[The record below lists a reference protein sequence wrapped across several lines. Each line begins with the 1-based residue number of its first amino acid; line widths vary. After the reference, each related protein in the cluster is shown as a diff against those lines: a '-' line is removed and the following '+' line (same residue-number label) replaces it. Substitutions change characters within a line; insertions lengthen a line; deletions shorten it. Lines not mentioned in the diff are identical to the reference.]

1 MRAFTTTQVRRLLR
15 VSAAATIVTGLA
27 VAPAAAQLDSFF
39 DKMKG
44 MFGSSSSPQSQSAP
58 AQATNAAPQGDLP
71 CPSVDIR
78 NGASTLTIYGA
89 GDEIATNVRYQ
100 ATFAQTAREC
110 VTLGTTMTVKLGVRG
125 RIILG
130 PLGGPGQVNVPIRIA
145 LVKEGPEPKTLLSKL
160 HMTTVDLPSGD
171 SNVPFTYVD
180 QELTFPVASR
190 DDMESYIFYVGFDEQ
205 GMKQQ
210 KPARKKRTRK
220 SAD

>member
-1 MRAFTTTQVRRLLR
+1 MR
-15 VSAAATIVTGLA
+15 VSAAAAVLLGLA

-44 MFGSSSSPQSQSAP
+44 VFGSSSSESQPAP
-58 AQATNAAPQGDLP
+58 AQPQAGAPAAEPP

-110 VTLGTTMTVKLGVRG
+110 ASAAGTMNVKLGVRG

-130 PLGGPGQVNVPIRIA
+130 PVGGPGQIKVPIRIA

-160 HMTTVDLPSGD
+160 YLTSVDVPAGST
-171 SNVPFTYVD
+171 NVPFTYVD
-180 QELTFPVASR
+180 QELTFPVASK
-190 DDMESYIFYVGFDEQ
+190 DDMEAYIFYVGFDEQ
-205 GMKQQ
+205 GAKQQ
-210 KPARKKRTRK
+210 KPAPKKHKRKP
-220 SAD
+220 AG